1 MKKHRGYIFSF
12 LFYIIASFG
21 VSLTIKAS
29 IGVSAV
35 NSTIVAL
42 SNVLSF
48 KVGTIMIAINL
59 IFLFGYMLLT
69 KFKYPFKYMLQGI
82 LFLLFGSF
90 VNLYLYEILI
100 HIDVLTYLMR
110 FLFLTFGVIITGL
123 SVGVVIHYNL
133 ITFPIE
139 SFCMEL
145 EHLTSRKFA
154 FYRYGIDI
162 LSAITS
168 ISLSI
173 SFNLPLFLREGTII
187 SILLLTASMSFSK
200 GKMERTFNEM

>member
-1 MKKHRGYIFSF
+1 MKNHRDYIFSL

-42 SNVLSF
+42 SEVLSF
-48 KVGTIMIAINL
+48 KVGTVMIAINL
-59 IFLFGYMLLT
+59 LFLVGYMFLT
-69 KFKYPFKYMLQGI
+69 RFRYPIKYTLQGI
-82 LFLLFGSF
+82 FFLFFGSF
-90 VNLYLYEILI
+90 VNLYLYKILI
-100 HIDVLTYLMR
+100 HIEISSYLLN
-110 FLFLTFGVIITGL
+110 FLFLVLGVIITGL
-123 SVGVVIHYNL
+123 SVGMVVHYNL

-145 EHLTSRKFA
+145 ENLTNKKFA
-154 FYRYGIDI
+154 FYRYSVDI

-168 ISLSI
+168 ISLSL
-173 SFNLPLFLREGTII
+173 SFSLPFFLREGTIVSMI
-187 SILLLTASMSFSK
+187 LLTASMSFSK
-200 GKMERTFNEM
+200 SKMERNSMSH

>member
-1 MKKHRGYIFSF
+1 MKNHRGYMFSL
-12 LFYIIASFG
+12 LFYILASFG

-42 SNVLSF
+42 SEVLSY
-48 KVGTIMIAINL
+48 KVGTVMIVINL
-59 IFLFGYMLLT
+59 LFLVGYIFLT
-69 KFKYPFKYMLQGI
+69 KFKYPIKYILQGI
-82 LFLLFGSF
+82 FFLFFGSF
-90 VNLYLYEILI
+90 VNLYLYQILI
-100 HIDVLTYLMR
+100 HVEASSYFVRL
-110 FLFLTFGVIITGL
+110 LFLVSGIIITGL
-123 SVGVVIHYNL
+123 SVGMVVHYNL

-145 EHLTSRKFA
+145 ENLTNKKFA
-154 FYRYGIDI
+154 FYRYGVDV

-173 SFNLPLFLREGTII
+173 SFNLPLFLREGTVLSII
-187 SILLLTASMSFSK
+187 LLTASMSFSK
-200 GKMERTFNEM
+200 SKMEKSFNKM

>member
-1 MKKHRGYIFSF
+1 MNNHRGYALSF

-42 SNVLSF
+42 SEVLSF
-48 KVGTIMIAINL
+48 KVGTVMIAINL
-59 IFLFGYMLLT
+59 LFLIGYMVLT
-69 KFKYPFKYMLQGI
+69 KFKFPVKYMLQGV
-82 LFLLFGSF
+82 LFLLFGTF

-100 HIDVLTYLMR
+100 HIEATSYFMR
-110 FLFLTFGVIITGL
+110 FMFLVIVVAITGL
-123 SVGVVIHYNL
+123 SVGMVVHYNL

-145 EHLTSRKFA
+145 ENLTNRKFA
-154 FYRYGIDI
+154 FYRYSVDI

-173 SFNLPLFLREGTII
+173 SFNLPFFLREGTVVSMI
-187 SILLLTASMSFSK
+187 LLTASISFSK
-200 GKMERTFNEM
+200 SKMEKSFK